1 MPIGKE
7 GELFEDGVQVSEAEE
22 EIDPDDVPA
31 SDSDS
36 GSEGVEN
43 TEVVQNKTKGN
54 LPAKQAKYKVW
65 AQKLGYDGPGIIG
78 GYGIRWNIAYESRN
92 RAYQARKVSFNLS
105 VTIRPHYATL
115 IK

>member
-1 MPIGKE
+1 MTKELSRLIEKHDDTFWNNNVNHQRCFCHVLALILGAGLAAVKLSSAEGPTSKKPENFPTLETISEE

-43 TEVVQNKTKGN
+43 T
-54 LPAKQAKYKVW
+54 
-65 AQKLGYDGPGIIG
+65 
-78 GYGIRWNIAYESRN
+78 R
-92 RAYQARKVSFNLS
+92 
-105 VTIRPHYATL
+105 
-115 IK
+115 